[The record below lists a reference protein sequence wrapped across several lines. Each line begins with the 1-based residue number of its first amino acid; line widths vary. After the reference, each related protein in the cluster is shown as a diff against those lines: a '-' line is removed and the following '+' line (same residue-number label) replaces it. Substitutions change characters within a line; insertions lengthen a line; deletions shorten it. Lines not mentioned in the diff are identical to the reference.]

1 MTTFAEPAGAE
12 QLQRATQGL
21 TDRGFAVQVVDT
33 AEEARKL
40 VADLVPRD
48 RSVFTAVSETL
59 RLAGINA
66 DLDESGDYRSIR
78 ADQGEKAA
86 SATPDYIVGSVHAV
100 TEAGQVVVASASGS
114 QLGPYA
120 AGAGRVIWV
129 VGSQKIVKDLDTGL
143 RRTWEHTLKLES
155 ERIERLYGQPSF
167 IAKLL
172 IVEREHD
179 PERVTVVL
187 VREAIGF

>member
-1 MTTFAEPAGAE
+1 MTTFAEPAGTE
-12 QLQRATQGL
+12 QLERATQGL
-21 TDRGFAVQVVDT
+21 TGRGFAVQVVDT

-66 DLDESGDYRSIR
+66 DLDESGDYRSVR
-78 ADQGEKAA
+78 AEQGEKEA

-129 VGSQKIVKDLDTGL
+129 VGSQKIVKDLDAGL

>member
-1 MTTFAEPAGAE
+1 MTTFAEPADAE
-12 QLQRATQGL
+12 QLERATQGL

-48 RSVFTAVSETL
+48 KGVFTAVSETL
-59 RLAGINA
+59 RLAGISA
-66 DLDESGDYRSIR
+66 DLDESGDYRSVR
-78 ADQGEKAA
+78 AEQGERAVA
-86 SATPDYIVGSVHAV
+86 ATPDYIVGSVHAV

-120 AGAGRVIWV
+120 SGAGRVIWV